1 MFANEKMKTIKVNL
15 GKRGYPI
22 YLGVNLEDLGKNLI
36 RRFGG
41 FVKRGL
47 IVTNPVLR
55 NLYGVILKKS
65 LNNAGYKTKI
75 VLVPDGEKYKS
86 FTQAEKLYRICL
98 EEKLERR
105 SPLIAFGGGVI
116 GDLAGFVAATF
127 LRGIPLIQV
136 PTTLVAQVDSSIGGK
151 VAVDLP
157 EGKNLVGAF
166 YQPSFVWIDL
176 KVLKT
181 LPLPELRNGLAE
193 VIKYAIINNGDFFSY
208 LEKNLPDIGHP
219 PDGEAGWTS
228 DIWTYIVSHSCQVK
242 AKIVEKDELEESGL
256 RRILNFGHTLGH
268 ALETITKYRVYKHG
282 EAVSIGMACATRI
295 SEKMNLIKKEERER
309 IVNLLKKAGLPT
321 EWPGRKFGLEE
332 IYPYLEHDKKVKAG
346 KINFVL
352 PVKIGK
358 VVIRNDIPK
367 KIIQKVLNGDD

>member
-1 MFANEKMKTIKVNL
+1 MKTIKVNL
-15 GKRGYPI
+15 GKRSYPI
-22 YLGVNLEDLGKNLI
+22 YIGVNLEDLGKNL
-36 RRFGG
+36 RKYPL
-41 FVKRGL
+41 VKRGL

-55 NLYGVILKKS
+55 NLYGEILEKS

-98 EEKLERR
+98 EEKLERH

-166 YQPSFVWIDL
+166 YQPSFVWTDL

-208 LEKNLPDIGHP
+208 LEKNLSAISHQ
-219 PDGEAGWTS
+219 TS
-228 DIWTYIVSHSCQVK
+228 DILEHIVSHSCQVK

-268 ALETITKYRVYKHG
+268 ALETITKYRAYKHG
-282 EAVSIGMACATRI
+282 EAVSIGMVCATRI

-367 KIIQKVLNGDD
+367 NILQKVLNNK

>member
-1 MFANEKMKTIKVNL
+1 MKTIKVNL
-15 GKRGYPI
+15 GKRSYPI
-22 YLGVNLEDLGKNLI
+22 YIGVHLEDLGKNL
-36 RRFGG
+36 RKYP

-55 NLYGVILKKS
+55 NLYGEILEKS

-86 FTQAEKLYRICL
+86 FAQAEKLYRICL
-98 EEKLERR
+98 EEKLERH

-181 LPLPELRNGLAE
+181 LPFPELRNGLAE
-193 VIKYAIINNGDFFSY
+193 VVKYAIINNGDFFSY
-208 LEKNLPDIGHP
+208 LEKNLSAIRHQPSAIRHQIF
-219 PDGEAGWTS
+219 W
-228 DIWTYIVSHSCQVK
+228 
-242 AKIVEKDELEESGL
+242 
-256 RRILNFGHTLGH
+256 N
-268 ALETITKYRVYKHG
+268 
-282 EAVSIGMACATRI
+282 I
-295 SEKMNLIKKEERER
+295 SFPTPAR
-309 IVNLLKKAGLPT
+309 LK
-321 EWPGRKFGLEE
+321 
-332 IYPYLEHDKKVKAG
+332 
-346 KINFVL
+346 
-352 PVKIGK
+352 
-358 VVIRNDIPK
+358 
-367 KIIQKVLNGDD
+367 QK

>member
-1 MFANEKMKTIKVNL
+1 MKIVEVKLGKYSYPVYVGVDLENL
-15 GKRGYPI
+15 GKTLSQYSK
-22 YLGVNLEDLGKNLI
+22 DI
-36 RRFGG
+36 RKA
-41 FVKRGL
+41 V
-47 IVTNPVLR
+47 IVTNKLLFD
-55 NLYGVILKKS
+55 LYGTILEKS
-65 LNNAGYKTKI
+65 LSTTNYKIKTI
-75 VLVPDGEKYKS
+75 FVPDGEEYK
-86 FTQAEKLYRICL
+86 TLKQAEKIYQLLIK
-98 EEKLERR
+98 EKIERFT
-105 SPLIAFGGGVI
+105 PLIAFGGGVI

-127 LRGIPLIQV
+127 LRGLPLVQV

-208 LEKNLPDIGHP
+208 LEKNLPDIRH
-219 PDGEAGWTS
+219 WTS
-228 DIWTYIVSHSCQVK
+228 DIWRYIVSHSCQVK
-242 AKIVEKDELEESGL
+242 VKIVEKDELEESGL
-256 RRILNFGHTLGH
+256 RQILNFGHTLGH

-282 EAVSIGMACATRI
+282 EAIAIGMVCATRI
-295 SEKMNLIKKEERER
+295 SEKMSLIKKEEGKR
-309 IVNLLKKAGLPT
+309 IVNLLKKVGLPT

-352 PVKIGK
+352 PVRIGK

-367 KIIQKVLNGDD
+367 DILQKVLNNK